1 MQAARLRLG
10 LKIDMTFGCRGLY
23 MEFNLTNGIEKKDNN
38 EQIGQTDLSV
48 SLRESLG
55 ADKSAGRLNSY
66 QALQLANGSSEENSA
81 PKFFSLSLGL
91 HALALLAMTMMT
103 VPSIEQSKTET
114 ITIELE
120 KTKPLLR
127 VQAKGDDVMPSPM
140 GSASKMGAQN
150 DSEDIAEAR
159 PAKIAAAPK
168 SLAQVSPRSL
178 APAAPKIIAKS
189 IPKAASFADDQSA
202 AIAALEQAISLP
214 AERAVERPVERANT
228 QKVQSTAPRATAKTT
243 IKAAPMTIDD
253 IEAPQLD
260 QGELSTKTVKTD
272 LSDDLKNDL
281 DDDFSR
287 IDQTHDKALTAEKA
301 KMDDLASDLTS
312 KQEDKLSALQDE
324 NKKDS
329 ARFEAHQQ
337 SLRKSNKEALARAEA
352 KERDEATAAA
362 AVAAAELAAEQKAAE
377 QKAASQQAAEQKAAA
392 QAIAAQEATAKNAA
406 LRNARNSKSKNA
418 SNGVGF
424 SNGSGVGFNNSN
436 GLGSDLASTGKG
448 PNAGDPGSPSGNV
461 RSLDQLRQMPGN
473 PRPQYDPK
481 ERQKGDQGTID
492 FYAYV
497 SKEGTLNK
505 FSLKKSTGF
514 RNLDS
519 KTLAALKKW
528 RFYPGQEGWVELPF
542 QWDIKGGVQEIGGRL
557 RTTLAKDSQ

>member
-1 MQAARLRLG
+1 MQAVRLRLG
-10 LKIDMTFGCRGLY
+10 LEIDTTFGCRGLF
-23 MEFNLTNGIEKKDNN
+23 MEFNLTNGIEKKGNN
-38 EQIGQTDLSV
+38 EQIGQTDLG
-48 SLRESLG
+48 LGTRASLG
-55 ADKSAGRLNSY
+55 ADKLAGRLNSY
-66 QALQLANGSSEENSA
+66 EALQLANGSSEENSA

-103 VPSIEQSKTET
+103 VPLIEQPKSET

-120 KTKPLLR
+120 KTKPLLQ

-140 GSASKMGAQN
+140 GSTPKMGSQT
-150 DSEDIAEAR
+150 DSEDIAEAI
-159 PAKIAAAPK
+159 PVATAIAAPPK
-168 SLAQVSPRSL
+168 PRSQVSPRSL
-178 APAAPKIIAKS
+178 APAAPKIVAKS

-202 AIAALEQAISLP
+202 AIAALEQAISSP
-214 AERAVERPVERANT
+214 AERAVERANPP
-228 QKVQSTAPRATAKTT
+228 KAPPSAPRASAKTT
-243 IKAAPMTIDD
+243 LKAAPMTIDD

-301 KMDDLASDLTS
+301 KMDDLASDLSS
-312 KQEDKLSALQDE
+312 KQEDKLRALQEE

-377 QKAASQQAAEQKAAA
+377 QKATSQLAAEQKAAA

-406 LRNARNSKSKNA
+406 LRNARNSKNKNA

-481 ERQKGDQGTID
+481 ERQRGDQGTID

-557 RTTLAKDSQ
+557 RTSVSKR